1 MPAYYVGLMSGTSVD
16 GIDAVLVD
24 LSDARPVL
32 LAAGTR
38 NWDTTLREAILATLD
53 QPSRVS
59 LESLG
64 QLDAA
69 LGDAFADAALDVVR
83 EAGLQPDQIVAIGSH
98 GQTLFHAPSARP
110 PFSLQVGD
118 PSRIAAKTGVT
129 TVADFRRRDIA
140 EGGQGA
146 PLVPAFHRAVFGDRS
161 RSRAVLN
168 IGGIA
173 NLTLLPAGAD
183 AVSGFDTGP
192 GNVLLDA
199 WIDRQR
205 GLAFDREGAWARSG
219 SCHQPLLERLLQQ
232 PYLQR
237 QPPKSTGRE
246 LFSLR
251 WLEALLD
258 PDFRALAPAD
268 VQATLAEFTA
278 TTVAA
283 ALARFA
289 PPVDE
294 LFVCGGGAHNRFLMQ
309 RLSALLPNCPVDTT
323 DALGLGPDWVE
334 ATAFAWLARQT
345 LEGRPGNIPGVTG
358 ARRTA
363 VLGAIYPA

>member
-1 MPAYYVGLMSGTSVD
+1 M
-16 GIDAVLVD
+16 
-24 LSDARPVL
+24 
-32 LAAGTR
+32 
-38 NWDTTLREAILATLD
+38 
-53 QPSRVS
+53 
-59 LESLG
+59 
-64 QLDAA
+64 
-69 LGDAFADAALDVVR
+69 
-83 EAGLQPDQIVAIGSH
+83 
-98 GQTLFHAPSARP
+98 
-110 PFSLQVGD
+110 
-118 PSRIAAKTGVT
+118 
-129 TVADFRRRDIA
+129 ADFRRRDIA

-146 PLVPAFHRAVFGDRS
+146 PLVPAFHHAVFSDRS

-173 NLTLLPAGAD
+173 NLTLLPAGSD

-199 WIDRQR
+199 WIDRRR
-205 GLAFDREGAWARSG
+205 GLAFDREGEWARSG

-251 WLEALLD
+251 WLEDLLD
-258 PDFRALAPAD
+258 PDFRALAAAD

-278 TTVAA
+278 TTVAT

-294 LFVCGGGAHNRFLMQ
+294 LFVCGGGAHNSFLMQ
-309 RLSALLPNCPVDTT
+309 RLSALMPACPVDTT
-323 DALGLGPDWVE
+323 DALGLAPDWVE
-334 ATAFAWLARQT
+334 AAAFAWLARQT
-345 LEGRPGNIPGVTG
+345 LEGRPGSMPGVTG
-358 ARRTA
+358 ARRSA